1 MDQKIL
7 TKRETQLRH
16 SIQDCKVFEVKIVK
30 SKLSKT
36 SLNNMN
42 TLFKEAKYFYNFC
55 LSHDNLDLID
65 TKVKSVPVKVL
76 DKFEDRKLSIL
87 PGQSKQSIK
96 SKMFSNIKALSSLKK
111 KGKKVG
117 KLKFKSFL
125 HSIPLVQHGM
135 TYKID
140 FNTSR
145 VKIQNIKQKLK
156 VSGLSQIPKNIELAN
171 ASLIK
176 RCSDFY
182 LHITTFSNKIEKFIT
197 ETSVGI
203 DFGCSTQLTLS
214 NGIKIE
220 YQVPI
225 SKRLKRL
232 DRKITK
238 KNRKKSNNKFK
249 DQIKREKEYNKLNN
263 KKKDIRNK
271 IVHVLTNNFKYI
283 CFQDEN
289 LKEWQSGNHGKK
301 IQNANLGGIIRD
313 LKNKSHTPIEVNK
326 FFPSTQ
332 LCPKC
337 GCKNKLELKDRI
349 YKCKCGYKKDRD
361 IHAAKNIELEGMK
374 DKKIPVSNKITNKY
388 KIPVERRELKT
399 EERNTS
405 TTHIFDLLKK
415 INGVRASNLVESV
428 SQ

>member
-1 MDQKIL
+1 MNDRLL

-16 SIQDCKVFEVKIVK
+16 STQKCKSYELKIIK

-36 SLNNMN
+36 SLNKLN
-42 TLFKEAKYFYNFC
+42 TLFKEARYFYNFC
-55 LSHDNLDLID
+55 LSSDDLSTLD
-65 TKVKSVPVKVL
+65 TKVKTVPVKVL
-76 DKFEDRKLSIL
+76 DKFENRTLNALSSQMKQSLKAKVFLSI
-87 PGQSKQSIK
+87 KV
-96 SKMFSNIKALSSLKK
+96 LSSLKK
-111 KGKKVG
+111 KGKKTG

-125 HSIPLVQHGM
+125 HSIPLKQANI

-145 VKIQNIKQKLK
+145 VKIQGILQKLK

-171 ASLIK
+171 ATLVK
-176 RCSDFY
+176 KCGDFY
-182 LHITTFSNKIEKFIT
+182 LYITTFRDKIEKTIPDK
-197 ETSVGI
+197 SIGI

-220 YQVPI
+220 YQIPV
-225 SKRLKRL
+225 SKKLKRL
-232 DRKITK
+232 DRKIMK

-249 DQIKREKEYNKLNN
+249 DKLKREKEYLKLNN

-271 IVHVLTNNFKYI
+271 IVNVLTNNFKYI
-283 CFQDEN
+283 CFQDESLN
-289 LKEWQSGNHGKK
+289 AWKVNHGKK
-301 IQNANLGGIIRD
+301 IQNTSLGGIIRN

-337 GCKNKLELKDRI
+337 GIKNKLELKDRV
-349 YKCKCGYKKDRD
+349 YECKCGYKEDRD
-361 IHAAKNIELEGMK
+361 IHAAKNIELEGLNSK
-374 DKKIPVSNKITNKY
+374 

-405 TTHIFDLLKK
+405 TTHIIDLLKR

-428 SQ
+428 I